1 MKASAPDNILNDAF
15 FVSAFSVDCVV
26 FGIEADKLCALI
38 IRRGT
43 QPFEGKW
50 ALPGDLVYP
59 DENLDTAVSRVLS
72 ELTGLS
78 SIYMAQTAAY
88 GEVGRHPLGRVV
100 TISYYSLIRITDYN
114 RSLASNNQNLSG
126 SVSAIEAQW
135 FAIDEIP
142 DLAFDHQTI
151 LTSSLHA
158 LRQKARTEPIG
169 LELLPSRFTFS
180 QLQMLYEAVFEVKL
194 DTRNFRKKISGYKL
208 LVDINKVQS
217 SVAHRPAKLYRFDTD
232 KYEALK
238 EQGFRFDP

>member
-1 MKASAPDNILNDAF
+1 MKVSKSADTINHAF

-26 FGIEADKLCALI
+26 FGIDGDKLSALI

-59 DENLDTAVSRVLS
+59 DENLDDAVSRVLS

-78 SIYMAQTAAY
+78 RIYMAQTAAY
-88 GEVGRHPLGRVV
+88 GEVGRHPMGRVV
-100 TISYYSLIRITDYN
+100 TISYYSLIRINEYN

-126 SVSAIEAQW
+126 SVSALEAQW

-142 DLAFDHQTI
+142 ELAFDHLNI
-151 LTSSLHA
+151 LKASLA
-158 LRQKARTEPIG
+158 TLKQKARTEPIG

-180 QLQMLYEAVFEVKL
+180 QLQLLYEAIFEVKL

-208 LVDINKVQS
+208 LIDVNKVQS
-217 SVAHRPAKLYRFDTD
+217 SVAHRPAKLYRFDPV
-232 KYEALK
+232 KYETLK
-238 EQGFRFDP
+238 HSGFRFDP